1 MDANALISEGL
12 RIVPYVALVSIR
24 VAVVLSMMPAPFG
37 ELAPARIR
45 AALSFLIA
53 FSLTIPT
60 LGEAHSLSVEPA
72 ILLVSSLSELLVGAV
87 IGLTVRVTLAA
98 AEAAG
103 TLAGTAMGLGFANT
117 IDPLFNDEGV
127 PTTSLMGSLAVLIF
141 FVLRGHHVVLQ
152 ALSASLA
159 LAPCGHGFPHFE
171 MDRMVVLGSRIV
183 AQGLRIAA
191 PVVATMFIV
200 QLGMALVARAAPRVQ
215 IFSLSFGVAV
225 SIGALVL
232 VASAPHIAQ
241 GLANTISGIPDT
253 LAQLLP
259 GTAR

>member
-24 VAVVLSMMPAPFG
+24 VAIVLSMMPAPFG

-60 LGEAHSLSVEPA
+60 LGQAHTIPIDPA
-72 ILLVSSLSELLVGAV
+72 PLLVSSLAETMIGAV

-103 TLAGTAMGLGFANT
+103 TLLGTSMGLGFANT
-117 IDPLFNDEGV
+117 IDPLFSDEGV
-127 PTTSLMGSLAVLIF
+127 PTTSLIGSLAVLVF
-141 FVLRGHHVVLQ
+141 FVLRGHHVVLE

-159 LAPCGHGFPHFE
+159 LAPCGHGFPQFPA
-171 MDRMVVLGSRIV
+171 DRMIVLGSRIV
-183 AQGLRIAA
+183 AQGLRIAS

-200 QLGMALVARAAPRVQ
+200 QLGMALVAKAAPRVQ

-225 SIGALVL
+225 SIGALVI

-241 GLANTISGIPDT
+241 GLANLVSGIPDT

-259 GTAR
+259 GSAR